1 MSNRSPLDAAHVAL
15 LAAASGLADLDSAKE
30 HLSSAADL
38 LLDVDEWQ
46 AGASYGRVT
55 AALGFLSR
63 CPAHMVDTL
72 GRDLIL
78 DAAEQLDFSRSYLGL
93 N

>member
-46 AGASYGRVT
+46 AG
-55 AALGFLSR
+55 GFLSR